1 MEVALQIKIMCVSL
15 LQNDRCRFSFR
26 WEFALLC
33 LDHNNLKQSAGAQS
47 EGVGRGARV
56 LLGVAFR
63 KVKHILRALF
73 GDKQLKY
80 FYSQLR

>member
-1 MEVALQIKIMCVSL
+1 MCLFYKTTDVGFPSDGSL
-15 LQNDRCRFSFR
+15 
-26 WEFALLC
+26 FALLC
-33 LDHNNLKQSAGAQS
+33 LDHNNLKQSAGTQS